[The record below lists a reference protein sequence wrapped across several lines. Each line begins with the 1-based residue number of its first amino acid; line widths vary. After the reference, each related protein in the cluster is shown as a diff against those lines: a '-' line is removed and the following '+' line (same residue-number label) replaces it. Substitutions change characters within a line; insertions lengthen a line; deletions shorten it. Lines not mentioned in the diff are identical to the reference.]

1 MIKMQILMDEKKILH
16 EKKYDIDKI
25 YAFLDEVFI
34 LKCGLNKGAE
44 GFYFETGTNDD
55 LALFA
60 KAMRILEKQE
70 WFLRNVDTWLLFD
83 STDRDDP
90 NDFIIEDA
98 KAYYQTKY
106 RISA

>member
-1 MIKMQILMDEKKILH
+1 MIKMQILMDEKKILR
-16 EKKYDIDKI
+16 EKKYDINKI
-25 YAFLDEVFI
+25 YAFLDEVFVS
-34 LKCGLNKGAE
+34 KCGLKKGTE

-60 KAMRILEKQE
+60 KAIRILERQE
-70 WFLRNVDTWLLFD
+70 WFLQNVDTWLLFD
-83 STDRDDP
+83 STDRDNP